1 MCRRWL
7 QQSGRMSWSRLTAAC
22 TNPVLQCLNNISKP
36 FLLSNPQKYIH
47 CCDFASTGNCKEVC
61 KKNLKKRAS
70 DVEIMNNLKSAC
82 GPILLHGGEIKMTQC
97 LLHTEAEAYTKREN
111 NEPGE
116 RSTKEIAMLHCCNKA
131 SSNQCR
137 KLCYKT
143 FHHSFDSWPDFNNQ
157 CLINSTEDNLS
168 QCMDEAVEPCELGCD
183 GLSFCTD
190 FNNRPAEMFRS
201 CEKQPDQDAEHTI
214 NNLINY
220 NYIQLPNRKILY
232 IKNIT
237 QCEPKHFKTIA
248 CLIQI
253 RPCHRMSQTTR
264 ICYENCTNLLAECA
278 DFEKMKDTSV
288 EEICNSLSIKTANT
302 NCISIEAFDNLN
314 PPLTYSETLTR
325 PCKSSPCSE
334 NQICRINR
342 SCSSSRDDC
351 DIYTCTPGCFLGQSH
366 GLLAPVK
373 SYVRVPNPDKKCS
386 SICQCTPQGSI
397 KHCKEDCNIH
407 EGSNCDDNVHGS
419 SYLIGCNLCSC
430 YHGETICSKKQCNA
444 TSLGIPPV
452 PFTSLPCNCLP
463 HYVPVCGNGVTY
475 PNNCLARCADIADIK
490 TGECSSINPCEG
502 RDACQPSEVC
512 LPKRIACFTEIHKCP
527 QYTCVN
533 TKISCNNMP
542 EELVCDTE
550 GHTHENSCY
559 LIQKKKTLAY
569 FGRCLANCR
578 TDGMVCGVDGNNY
591 MSECAAHARYIS
603 VDYDGPCVTIG
614 TVSVEPK
621 VQCAQVNCPPLAASQ
636 CMAFTPPGACCPIC
650 AGAFTVLISKK
661 EVERGMLMS
670 PHGLEQ
676 FSVETVMAH
685 LEREVSVTECA
696 LRGHLTIEIELLV
709 MVVPTKTNP
718 TPLELEACVREA
730 EKITILI
737 QRQSPRLKTIT
748 STSILTAARIVHQ
761 PSKDS
766 GTLLLPTILLYL
778 IALVFNL

>member
-1 MCRRWL
+1 MMKKDQLHELFELPTAPEFNQRRHIKFFDFTATNKSTVQDPYTSAPSGALATNQQPIKIQKRCAGTMEEEYSWGVCCEEAQSERCHQACKNAKSASELQHHCRRSDELVLYGCIQKQEAGEECCGYARSPECHSMCRRWL

-131 SSNQCR
+131 SSN
-137 KLCYKT
+137 
-143 FHHSFDSWPDFNNQ
+143 H
-157 CLINSTEDNLS
+157 
-168 QCMDEAVEPCELGCD
+168 
-183 GLSFCTD
+183 
-190 FNNRPAEMFRS
+190 
-201 CEKQPDQDAEHTI
+201 
-214 NNLINY
+214 
-220 NYIQLPNRKILY
+220 
-232 IKNIT
+232 
-237 QCEPKHFKTIA
+237 
-248 CLIQI
+248 
-253 RPCHRMSQTTR
+253 
-264 ICYENCTNLLAECA
+264 ENCTNLLAECA

-718 TPLELEACVREA
+718 TPLELEAC
-730 EKITILI
+730 I
-737 QRQSPRLKTIT
+737 Q
-748 STSILTAARIVHQ
+748 
-761 PSKDS
+761 
-766 GTLLLPTILLYL
+766 
-778 IALVFNL
+778 